1 MIVGERVRSRADLL
15 DRSARLA
22 SAMAGAG
29 VRPGDAVALLL
40 RNDFAVL
47 EANLAVRR
55 LDAYGVPIN
64 WHWHAAEIGYLLRD
78 AAPRLLIGHADLL
91 EAIEPHI
98 PHGMHVVA
106 VGAAAGQRWQDFDS
120 WIAGNEPYAGTGSGL
135 GSSMVYTSGTTGQP
149 KAVKRLPATGE
160 ESAQRARVLAVIHD
174 TAPANVA
181 LVTGP
186 LYHLF
191 SQAILMATFGA
202 GGTVVVMERFD
213 PEECLRLIA
222 AHRVT
227 HSALVPTLFVR
238 LLRLPEP
245 VKAKYDLSSLRHVV
259 HSGAPCAPQ
268 VKRAMLNWWGPVLYE
283 TYGSTETGV
292 VTKISPEEWLARP
305 GSVGRPVLTGE
316 VRILNEDGTW
326 AGSGV
331 VGDVYLRIHGT
342 PDFTFHGDPA
352 KRAAV
357 EHDGLIT
364 CGDIGWL
371 DEDGYLFL
379 CDRRVDMVISGGVN
393 IYPAEVEAALLEHPL
408 VADCAVFGVPD
419 PEYGEALVAYVQ
431 SDEDMP
437 ADTLKAFLRHRIA
450 GYKVPGRIVVTPLL
464 PREET
469 GKIMKRRLRDSFL
482 AEATSPAA
490 PPALGV
496 N

>member
-1 MIVGERVRSRADLL
+1 MIVGDRVRGRTELL
-15 DRSARLA
+15 DRAARLA
-22 SAMAGAG
+22 SAMAQAG
-29 VRPGDAVALLL
+29 VGPGDAVALLL
-40 RNDFAVL
+40 RNDFPVL

-64 WHWHAAEIGYLLRD
+64 WHWHGAEIGYVLRD

-91 EAIEPHI
+91 DGISAEI
-98 PHGMHVVA
+98 PEGLCVVA
-106 VGAAAGQRWQDFDS
+106 VDGPGTGSGRAQGWQDYDG
-120 WIAGNEPYAGTGSGL
+120 WIAAHQPYAGNGNGL

-149 KAVKRLPATGE
+149 KAVKRLPATSE

-174 TAPANVA
+174 TAPDNVA

-222 AHRVT
+222 RHGVT

-238 LLRLPEP
+238 LLRLPDA
-245 VKAKYDLSSLRHVV
+245 VKARHDLSTLRHVV
-259 HSGAPCAPQ
+259 HSGAPCPAE
-268 VKRAMLNWWGPVLYE
+268 VKRAMLNWWGPVLHE

-292 VTKISPEEWLARP
+292 VTKISPDEWLARP
-305 GSVGRPVLTGE
+305 GSVGKPVLTGE
-316 VRILNEDGTW
+316 VRILDEDRAW
-326 AGSGV
+326 AGPGV
-331 VGDVYLRIHGT
+331 IGDVYLRIHGT

-371 DEDGYLFL
+371 DADGYLFL

-393 IYPAEVEAALLEHPL
+393 IYPAEVEAALLEHPMI
-408 VADCAVFGVPD
+408 ADCAVFGVPD
-419 PEYGEALVAYVQ
+419 PEYGEALVAHLQ
-431 SDEDMP
+431 SDEDLS
-437 ADTLKAFLRHRIA
+437 ADAVKAFLRERVA
-450 GYKVPGRIVVTPLL
+450 GYKVPRHIRVTRAL

-469 GKIMKRRLRDSFL
+469 GKIMKRRLREAFL
-482 AEATSPAA
+482 ADAMA
-490 PPALGV
+490 
-496 N
+496 

>member
-1 MIVGERVRSRADLL
+1 MSGRVIIGARERTREQVL
-15 DRSARLA
+15 DRAARLA
-22 SAMAGAG
+22 GAMAGTEVMA
-29 VRPGDAVALLL
+29 GDAVALLL

-47 EANLAVRR
+47 EANLAVRK

-64 WHWHAAEIGYLLRD
+64 WHWHPEEIGYVLRD
-78 AAPRLLIGHADLL
+78 CAPRLLIGHADLL
-91 EAIEPHI
+91 EKARHVI
-98 PHGMHVVA
+98 PQGLPVVA
-106 VGAAAGQRWQDFDS
+106 VEGGGAAWRDYES
-120 WIAGNEPYAGTGSGL
+120 WIAAHEPYAGSGNGL
-135 GSSMVYTSGTTGQP
+135 GSSMVYTSGTTGRP

-160 ESAQRARVLAVIHD
+160 ESAQRARVLAAIHD
-174 TAPANVA
+174 TAPGNVA

-213 PEECLRLIA
+213 PEQCLALIGK
-222 AHRVT
+222 HRVT

-238 LLRLPEP
+238 LLRLPED
-245 VKAKYDLSSLRHVV
+245 VKTRYDLSSLRHVV
-259 HSGAPCAPQ
+259 HSGAPCPPEI
-268 VKRAMLNWWGPVLYE
+268 KRAMLAWWGLVLHE

-292 VTKISPEEWLARP
+292 VTKISPAEWLERP

-316 VRILNEDGTW
+316 VRILGPDGQW
-326 AGSGV
+326 AAPNM

-393 IYPAEVEAALLEHPL
+393 IYPAEIEAALLHHPAI
-408 VADCAVFGVPD
+408 ADCAVYGVPD
-419 PEYGEALVAYVQ
+419 AEFGEALVAHIQ
-431 SDEDMP
+431 SD
-437 ADTLKAFLRHRIA
+437 AALSLQAVQAFLRGRIA
-450 GYKVPGRIVVTPLL
+450 GYKVPRHIVVTRVL
-464 PREET
+464 PREAT
-469 GKIMKRRLRDSFL
+469 GKIMKRKLRAAFL
-482 AEATSPAA
+482 AEAAS
-490 PPALGV
+490 
-496 N
+496 

>member
-1 MIVGERVRSRADLL
+1 MSYVIVGERRRSRDEIL
-15 DRSARLA
+15 DRAARLA
-22 SAMAGAG
+22 SGMAAMG
-29 VRPGDAVALLL
+29 VTAGDAVALLL

-64 WHWHAAEIGYLLRD
+64 WHWHADEIGYVLRD
-78 AAPRLLIGHADLL
+78 CAPCLLIGHGDLL
-91 EAIEPHI
+91 ERVSHVLPEGLA
-98 PHGMHVVA
+98 VVA
-106 VGAAAGQRWQDFDS
+106 VDVPVEVAWTGYEQ
-120 WIAGNEPYAGTGSGL
+120 WIAAQPPFAGMGNGL

-160 ESAQRARVLAVIHD
+160 ESAQRARVLSVIHD
-174 TAPANVA
+174 TAPGNVA

-191 SQAILMATFGA
+191 GQALLMATFGA
-202 GGTVVVMERFD
+202 GGSVVIMERFD
-213 PEECLRLIA
+213 PEECLRLIE
-222 AHRVT
+222 AHRIT

-238 LLRLPEP
+238 LLRLPEE
-245 VKAKYDLSSLRHVV
+245 VKARHDLSSLRHVV
-259 HSGAPCAPQ
+259 HSGAPCPPE
-268 VKRAMLNWWGPVLYE
+268 VKRAMLAWWGAVLHE

-292 VTKISPEEWLARP
+292 VTKISAQEWLARP

-316 VRILNEDGTW
+316 VRIQGPDGQW
-326 AGSGV
+326 AQPHV

-352 KRAAV
+352 KREAV
-357 EHDGLIT
+357 ERDGLIT

-393 IYPAEVEAALLEHPL
+393 IYPAEVEAALLEHRD
-408 VADCAVFGVPD
+408 VEDAAVFGVPD
-419 PEYGEALVAYVQ
+419 VEFGEALVAYVQ
-431 SDEDMP
+431 GTGALDPD
-437 ADTLKAFLRHRIA
+437 ALRMHLRRRIA
-450 GYKVPGRIVVTPLL
+450 RYKVPRHIVLTEAL

-469 GKIMKRRLRDSFL
+469 GKIMKRKLKEAFL
-482 AEATSPAA
+482 LEQAGS
-490 PPALGV
+490 
-496 N
+496 

>member
-1 MIVGERVRSRADLL
+1 MSGDVIIGDRVRGCAAIIDRA
-15 DRSARLA
+15 ARLA
-22 SAMAGAG
+22 RAMLEAG
-29 VRPGDAVALLL
+29 VGPGDAVALLM

-64 WHWHAAEIGYLLRD
+64 WHWATAEIGYVLRD
-78 AAPRLLIGHADLL
+78 ATPRLLIGHADLL
-91 EAIEPHI
+91 DKVRAEI
-98 PHGMHVVA
+98 PDGLCVVA
-106 VGAAAGQRWQDFDS
+106 VDAAGSGWQDYDA
-120 WIAGNEPYAGTGSGL
+120 WIAAYGPHDGMGNGL
-135 GSSMVYTSGTTGQP
+135 GSSMVYTSGTTGKP

-174 TAPANVA
+174 TAPDNVA

-191 SQAILMATFGA
+191 SQALLMATFGA

-213 PEECLRLIA
+213 PEDCLRLIA
-222 AHRVT
+222 RHGVT

-238 LLRLPEP
+238 LLRLPDA
-245 VKAKYDLSSLRHVV
+245 VKARYDLSTLRHVV
-259 HSGAPCAPQ
+259 HSGAPCAPE
-268 VKRAMLNWWGPVLYE
+268 VKCAILRWWGPVLHE

-292 VTKISPEEWLARP
+292 VTKIGPAEWLARP

-316 VRILNEDGTW
+316 VRILSEDKMW
-326 AGSGV
+326 AEPGV

-342 PDFTFHGDPA
+342 PDFTFHGAPE

-371 DEDGYLFL
+371 DEEGYLFL

-393 IYPAEVEAALLEHPL
+393 IYPAEVEAALPEHPD

-419 PEYGEALVAYVQ
+419 PEYGEMLVAHVQ
-431 SDEDMP
+431 SDAALD
-437 ADTLKAFLRHRIA
+437 ADAIKAFLRERIA
-450 GYKVPGRIVVTPLL
+450 GYKVPRHIVVTDAL

-469 GKIMKRRLRDSFL
+469 GKIMKRRLKDAFL
-482 AEATSPAA
+482 ADAA
-490 PPALGV
+490 A
-496 N
+496 

>member
-1 MIVGERVRSRADLL
+1 MSATVIIGERVRTREEEL
-15 DRSARLA
+15 DRAARLA
-22 SAMAGAG
+22 SAMAAAG
-29 VRPGDAVALLL
+29 VVAGDAVALLL

-47 EANLAVRR
+47 EANLAVRK
-55 LDAYGVPIN
+55 LDAYGVPVN
-64 WHWHAAEIGYLLRD
+64 WHWHADEIGYVLRD
-78 AAPRLLIGHADLL
+78 ASPRLLIGHADLL
-91 EAIEPHI
+91 AKVAHVI
-98 PHGMHVVA
+98 PDGLTVIA
-106 VGAAAGQRWQDFDS
+106 VGATGMGGWRDYDAWLEAQ
-120 WIAGNEPYAGTGSGL
+120 EPYAGTGNGL

-160 ESAQRARVLAVIHD
+160 ESAQRARVLSLIHD
-174 TAPANVA
+174 TAPGNVA

-202 GGTVVVMERFD
+202 GGSVVIMERFE
-213 PEECLRLIA
+213 PEACLALIER
-222 AHRVT
+222 HGVT

-238 LLRLPEP
+238 LLRLPEA
-245 VKAKYDLSSLRHVV
+245 VKAAYDLSTLRHVV
-259 HSGAPCAPQ
+259 HSGAPCAPE

-292 VTKISPEEWLARP
+292 VTKISPAEWLERP
-305 GSVGRPVLTGE
+305 GSVGKPVLTGE
-316 VRILNEDGTW
+316 VRILAEADAAGERHW
-326 AGSGV
+326 AAADV

-371 DEDGYLFL
+371 DGEGYLFL

-393 IYPAEVEAALLEHPL
+393 IYPAEVEAALLEHPGIT
-408 VADCAVFGVPD
+408 DCAVFGVPD
-419 PEYGEALVAYVQ
+419 PEFGESLVAHVEGDA
-431 SDEDMP
+431 SLGPD
-437 ADTLKAFLRHRIA
+437 AIRAFLRERIA
-450 GYKVPGRIVVTPLL
+450 GYKVPRHIVITDRL

-469 GKIMKRRLRDSFL
+469 GKIMKRKLRDAFL
-482 AEATSPAA
+482 LEGAA
-490 PPALGV
+490 R
-496 N
+496 

>member
-1 MIVGERVRSRADLL
+1 MRGDMIIGDRVRGRAELL
-15 DRSARLA
+15 DRAARLA
-22 SAMAGAG
+22 SAMAAAG
-29 VRPGDAVALLL
+29 VGAGDAVALLL

-47 EANLAVRR
+47 EANLAVRK

-64 WHWHAAEIGYLLRD
+64 WHWHGAEIGYVLRD

-91 EAIEPHI
+91 DGIRGQIPDDLPVIAIGGTGE
-98 PHGMHVVA
+98 
-106 VGAAAGQRWQDFDS
+106 RQDYDG
-120 WIAGNEPYAGTGSGL
+120 WIAAHPSYAGNGNGL
-135 GSSMVYTSGTTGQP
+135 GSSMVYTSGTTGKP

-160 ESAQRARVLAVIHD
+160 ESAQRARVLSVIHD
-174 TAPANVA
+174 TAPGNVA

-213 PEECLRLIA
+213 PEECLRLIQK
-222 AHRVT
+222 HGVT

-238 LLRLPEP
+238 LLRLPEE
-245 VKAKYDLSSLRHVV
+245 VKARYDLSTLRHVV
-259 HSGAPCAPQ
+259 HSGAPCAPE

-316 VRILNEDGTW
+316 VRIRDEGGQW
-326 AGSGV
+326 AGPGLT
-331 VGDVYLRIHGT
+331 GDVYLRIHGT
-342 PDFTFHGDPA
+342 PDFTFHGDPG

-371 DEDGYLFL
+371 DEEGYLFL

-393 IYPAEVEAALLEHPL
+393 IYPAEVEAALLEHPG
-408 VADCAVFGVPD
+408 VGDCAVFGVPD
-419 PEYGEALVAYVQ
+419 PEFGEALVAHVQ
-431 SDEDMP
+431 
-437 ADTLKAFLRHRIA
+437 ADAALTPDAVKAFLRERIA
-450 GYKVPGRIVVTPLL
+450 GYKVPRHVVVSGYL

-469 GKIMKRRLRDSFL
+469 GKIMKRRLRENFL
-482 AEATSPAA
+482 ANAPA
-490 PPALGV
+490 
-496 N
+496 